1 MKIAVIGTGAVGR
14 ALAGRLNELEHD
26 VAIGT
31 RDVSATHARMDSDGG
46 VSFADWLA
54 GHPGLA
60 LMDLPGA
67 GRFGDVIVNATNGAA
82 AIEALVAVG
91 VDNLAGK
98 VVIDVTNPLDFS
110 QGFPP
115 TLLVKDN
122 DSLAEEVQRAFPRAR
137 VVKTL
142 NTVTADVMVR
152 PETVGGGA
160 SSLFMS
166 GNDPAAKSI
175 VADLLSELGWRDV
188 IDLGD
193 ISTARGPEMYLPLW
207 LRVMGSLGTA
217 MFNIT
222 VER

>member
-1 MKIAVIGTGAVGR
+1 M
-14 ALAGRLNELEHD
+14 
-26 VAIGT
+26 
-31 RDVSATHARMDSDGG
+31 
-46 VSFADWLA
+46 
-54 GHPGLA
+54 
-60 LMDLPGA
+60 
-67 GRFGDVIVNATNGAA
+67 
-82 AIEALVAVG
+82 
-91 VDNLAGK
+91 
-98 VVIDVTNPLDFS
+98 TNPLDFS

-166 GNDPAAKSI
+166 GNDRGEVHRRRS
-175 VADLLSELGWRDV
+175 VERVGWRDV